1 MLAHQSEPEWILERL
16 CESLVRYVS
25 TQEQA
30 RVVARGQN
38 DDAIEEP
45 TLKKERDLGIEET

>member
-1 MLAHQSEPEWILERL
+1 MLANQSEPEWILYRL

-30 RVVARGQN
+30 RAVSRGQN
-38 DDAIEEP
+38 EEP
-45 TLKKERDLGIEET
+45 TLEKEKDLGIEET